1 MWSLDVIG
9 SSNPD
14 QEVHRKIEELA
25 WATAVIYGVS
35 GWRDGS
41 PFRADFVL
49 CVSWLHERHVEATE
63 PLPLGCI
70 S

>member
-1 MWSLDVIG
+1 MWSLDVVG
-9 SSNPD
+9 SQNPD
-14 QEVHRKIEELA
+14 QEVNQKIEELA

-41 PFRADFVL
+41 PFRADFVSYVPRL
-49 CVSWLHERHVEATE
+49 DEDHIEAAKSLSTE
-63 PLPLGCI
+63 CI

>member
-1 MWSLDVIG
+1 MWSLDVVG

-14 QEVHRKIEELA
+14 EEIHRKIEELA
-25 WATAVIYGVS
+25 WAAAMIYGVS

-41 PFRADFVL
+41 HFRANFFL
-49 CVSWLHERHVEATE
+49 CALS
-63 PLPLGCI
+63 